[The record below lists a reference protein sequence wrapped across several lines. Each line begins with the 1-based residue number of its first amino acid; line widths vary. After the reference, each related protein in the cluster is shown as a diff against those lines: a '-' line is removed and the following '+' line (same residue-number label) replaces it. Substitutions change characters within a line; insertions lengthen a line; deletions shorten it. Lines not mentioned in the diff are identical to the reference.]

1 MLAILAKLGFVTRE
15 LLLTPLQFG
24 VPNSRL
30 RYYLLAARRP
40 SDAFLSSVD
49 SGGILRHIPGHG
61 TEWSDARLASSSSA
75 AGSETVEGNVRPL
88 RDYLDRTD
96 NQAYPVPEHVL
107 IKWGRLFDIVLP
119 SAMRT
124 CCFTRGQFGLLTL
137 THLFDRPK
145 GIRDLWNG
153 RVLFYRRARNLTS
166 VCCRVSLCSLS
177 NL

>member
-40 SDAFLSSVD
+40 SDAFLSSVESD
-49 SGGILRHIPGHG
+49 RILRHIPGHHG
-61 TEWSDARLASSSSA
+61 TEWSDARLSLSLSSSA
-75 AGSETVEGNVRPL
+75 SGSEMVENNVRPL
-88 RDYLDRTD
+88 RDYLDRPD
-96 NQAYPVPEHVL
+96 NHLAYPVPERVL
-107 IKWGRLFDIVLP
+107 MKWGRLFDIVLP

-137 THLFDRPK
+137 SFAS
-145 GIRDLWNG
+145 I
-153 RVLFYRRARNLTS
+153 
-166 VCCRVSLCSLS
+166 
-177 NL
+177 

>member
-1 MLAILAKLGFVTRE
+1 VLAILAKLGFVTRE

-49 SGGILRHIPGHG
+49 SGQILRHIPGHG
-61 TEWSDARLASSSSA
+61 AEWSDARLSSSSSA
-75 AGSETVEGNVRPL
+75 AGSETVENNVRAL

-96 NQAYPVPEHVL
+96 NQLAYPVPERVL
-107 IKWGRLFDIVLP
+107 MKWGRLFDIVLP

-124 CCFTRGQFGLLTL
+124 CCFTRGQFGLL
-137 THLFDRPK
+137 P
-145 GIRDLWNG
+145 
-153 RVLFYRRARNLTS
+153 
-166 VCCRVSLCSLS
+166 LS
-177 NL
+177 FPSI

>member
-30 RYYLLAARRP
+30 RYYLLAVRHP
-40 SDAFLSSVD
+40 TDAFLPSVD

-61 TEWSDARLASSSSA
+61 TEWSDARLSSSSSSSA
-75 AGSETVEGNVRPL
+75 AGSETVENNVRPL

-96 NQAYPVPEHVL
+96 DRLAYPVPERVL
-107 IKWGRLFDIVLP
+107 MKWGRLFDIVLP

-124 CCFTRGQFGLLTL
+124 CCFTRGQFGFST
-137 THLFDRPK
+137 FSFPS
-145 GIRDLWNG
+145 I
-153 RVLFYRRARNLTS
+153 
-166 VCCRVSLCSLS
+166 
-177 NL
+177 

>member
-1 MLAILAKLGFVTRE
+1 MLAILARLGFVTRE

-40 SDAFLSSVD
+40 SDAFLPSVD

-61 TEWSDARLASSSSA
+61 AEWSDARSSSSLSA
-75 AGSETVEGNVRPL
+75 AGFETVEGNVRPL

-96 NQAYPVPEHVL
+96 SQLAFPVPERVL
-107 IKWGRLFDIVLP
+107 MKWGRLFDIVLP

-124 CCFTRGQFGLLTL
+124 CCFTRGQSGLLM
-137 THLFDRPK
+137 FSFPS
-145 GIRDLWNG
+145 I
-153 RVLFYRRARNLTS
+153 
-166 VCCRVSLCSLS
+166 
-177 NL
+177 